1 MMDVELTKRQA
12 AVFSFIRETIS
23 ERSYGPTVRE
33 IAEEFGMSSPNG
45 AMGHIRA
52 LTKKGVIKRTANRSR
67 SIELTEMAHDQYD
80 GLPMVGVVAAGM
92 MHEAIE
98 QNERIVLDDMFA
110 GKSNYVLRVSGDSM
124 IDAQIAD
131 GDFIVVRR
139 RRIADKG
146 DIVVARTSD
155 GEATVKYWH
164 PEKNRIR
171 LQPANKT
178 MKTDLHQ
185 GRQGDRCGGWSCSKF
200 GLEKLGIFT
209 ASKWSSR

>member
-1 MMDVELTKRQA
+1 MDVELTKRQA
-12 AVFSFIRETIS
+12 SVFKYIRETIG
-23 ERSYGPTVRE
+23 ERGYGPTVRE
-33 IAEEFGMSSPNG
+33 IAEEFGIASPNG

-52 LTKKGVIKRTANRSR
+52 LTKKGLIKRTANRSR

-80 GLPMVGVVAAGM
+80 GLPLVGVVAAGL

-98 QNERIVLDDMFA
+98 QSERIVLDDMFA

-131 GDFIVVRR
+131 GDFVVVRR
-139 RRIADKG
+139 KRTADKG

-164 PEKNRIR
+164 PEKNRVR
-171 LQPANKT
+171 LQPANKS
-178 MKTDLHQ
+178 MKPIYTKDAKVIGVVVGVIRDL
-185 GRQGDRCGGWSCSKF
+185 G
-200 GLEKLGIFT
+200 
-209 ASKWSSR
+209 